1 MIQNMPTKVNEQGKK
16 NILNHTKLLIW
27 AVASLSIALLFRFFY
42 NDNFVNSEQ
51 YAALVNI
58 KVENQLESIDNE
70 AAFLKEIAP
79 TQFKS
84 KFSNFND
91 YFQHP
96 VFIFQNTRLVY
107 WSSYQLVPSY
117 KDLQGNYEYN
127 FISNQLG
134 KFIVRKVELPNAEAF
149 ILLPVYYNYLI
160 DNKYVAPGFNQDLI
174 TNPNVVLVPPGD
186 IEANKVGYKDYEFFG
201 IKFQENYRTLVNPLS
216 LLVSLL
222 ILVAIIL
229 VLVFVYRY
237 IRYLQWQRRYD
248 QGFLVLV
255 LSLLAIRA
263 LMLYFSY
270 PVSLIGFK
278 LFNSIFYAS
287 SVINPSLG
295 DLLLN
300 IIVILLLV
308 AYLYRYFYRFQ
319 LFHRLFASSEQTKTI
334 VAILLITAHFLLL
347 FFLYSII
354 RALNFHSQWSLDI
367 NSSISFSYLKIV
379 SLFIIFLAF
388 GIYLLSSFVIYKTFV
403 RLHRNLLFR
412 LWIDLTIGAL
422 IFVVLGL
429 VFNLNFL
436 LITIVG
442 LIYFVS
448 LFLLNLP
455 VYLNTVQYK
464 TIFYLFATA
473 VTTALIGAY
482 GIYTFEKEKEENKQE
497 RLVDQL
503 LMDHD
508 YHGEYLLFE
517 ALDKIQSDV
526 LIKSRMQNPFF
537 QSTEVIKQ
545 KIKRVYLN
553 NYFDKYEINIYLF
566 STNGELLNQP
576 IADLNFYDLKKEYSA
591 FQTDY
596 DHIYFINQQD
606 VNIPKKYLAFVPIE
620 RYGYNIGNILIE
632 LNLKRLVPNSVY
644 PELLVDQSY
653 LQPYFYNNEFREYSY
668 AVFENGQVDFS
679 SGDYNYLRD
688 FNQSY
693 LNNTDLYHEGLSGNG
708 YIHYGQRA
716 ENRVIVVSHQP
727 YPFFNYISNFS
738 FLFLLIIFCNF
749 ILFGI
754 YSIYFSFSRVNLNYA
769 AKIQLY
775 SNFAFFLPL
784 LVVSITTLSLLISS
798 NQREVQQE
806 YLTKAEN
813 ISYDLVDQLYQYSNN
828 PLAAGKE
835 ELTSQLIQISNY
847 SDVDINLFNMNGRL
861 IASSQPMIY
870 ENNLLSEYINPG
882 AMADIVEQQNNS
894 VILDESVGDL
904 TYKSTYVTIRYLTT
918 GENIGILSIPFFE
931 SKDELDNQVIDIFTY
946 IINIFTIIF
955 IIFLIISYFASKW
968 LTFPLRL
975 ITQKIRKTSL
985 SEVNEP
991 LTWKSDDEIGLLIKE
1006 YNKMLEN
1013 LEESKKALGRSQK
1026 ESAWREIARQVAH
1039 EIKNPLTPMK
1049 LTLQHLKRMM
1059 ESDTTSKDHIATR
1072 PINTLLHQINTLSD
1086 IAESFSAFAKM
1097 PIPESERFEISAILK
1112 KTISLYQSRE
1122 DGHIEAE
1129 IPEGLFYVIGDEQWM
1144 GRIFSNLIINGFQSV
1159 PESRDPVVKVI
1170 LHSTDS
1176 KINIEIKDNGGGIP
1190 DDIVDKIF
1198 IPNFSTKS
1206 HGSGIGLAVA
1216 KRGVEHAGGK
1226 IWFET
1231 EEGTGT
1237 SFFIELPLDKAVAE

>member
-1 MIQNMPTKVNEQGKK
+1 MV
-16 NILNHTKLLIW
+16 W
-27 AVASLSIALLFRFFY
+27 ALASLSIALLLRVFY
-42 NDNFVNSEQ
+42 SDNYLNSQQ
-51 YAALVNI
+51 YAQLVNI
-58 KVENQLESIDNE
+58 RIENQLDMLEQEASRLDNLE
-70 AAFLKEIAP
+70 PVNSGNHFSRLNL
-79 TQFKS
+79 QFE
-84 KFSNFND
+84 
-91 YFQHP
+91 HP
-96 VFIFQNTRLVY
+96 VLIFQNSRLIY
-107 WSSYQLVPSY
+107 WSSYQIVPNY
-117 KDLQGNYEYN
+117 KDLQGSYVYN
-127 FISNQLG
+127 FISTPQG
-134 KFIVRKVELPNAEAF
+134 KFIVRKVNLKNAEAF

-160 DNKYVAPGFNQDLI
+160 DNKYVDPGFNQQLI
-174 TNPNVVLVPPGD
+174 SNPNAVLVPLSDP
-186 IEANKVGYKDYEFFG
+186 EANVIGYQEYKFFG
-201 IKFQENYRTLVNPLS
+201 IKFQENYRTVINPLS
-216 LLVSLL
+216 LLLSLL
-222 ILVAIIL
+222 ILVSLIL
-229 VLVFVYRY
+229 VLVFIYKF
-237 IRYLQWQRRYD
+237 IRNLQRQGKYD
-248 QGFLVLV
+248 EGFLL
-255 LSLLAIRA
+255 LTASLLAIRA
-263 LMLYFSY
+263 LMLLFNY
-270 PVSLIGFK
+270 PVSLIGFR
-278 LFNSIFYAS
+278 LFNSIYYAS

-300 IIVILLLV
+300 VIVLLLIA
-308 AYLYRYFYRFQ
+308 AYVYRYFYRFRS
-319 LFHRLFASSEQTKTI
+319 FHKLSSASEHTKTI
-334 VAILLITAHFLLL
+334 VATIIITGHFLLL
-347 FFLYSII
+347 FFLYYII

-367 NSSISFSYLKIV
+367 NSSINFSYLKIV
-379 SLFIIFLAF
+379 SLFIIFLVFA
-388 GIYLLSSFVIYKTFV
+388 IYLLISYVIYKTFV
-403 RLHRNLLFR
+403 RLHRRAFFR
-412 LWIDLTIGAL
+412 FWIDLVVGAIIFIAIGL
-422 IFVVLGL
+422 LFKI
-429 VFNLNFL
+429 NFL
-436 LITIVG
+436 LIAVVG
-442 LIYFVS
+442 MIYFVS
-448 LFLLNLP
+448 LYLLDLP

-473 VTTALIGAY
+473 VSTSLIGAY
-482 GIYTFEKEKEENKQE
+482 SIYTYEKETEENSRE

-517 ALDKIQSDV
+517 ALDKVQNDV

-537 QSTEVIKQ
+537 QSTDVIKQ

-566 STNGELLNQP
+566 STSGDLLNQP
-576 IADLNFYDLKKEYSA
+576 VSELNFYDLKKEYSA
-591 FQTDY
+591 FETDY
-596 DHIYFINQQD
+596 ENIYFINQKD
-606 VNIPKKYLAFVPIE
+606 VNLPKKYWAFVPIE

-668 AVFENGQVDFS
+668 AVFEHNQVDFS
-679 SGDYNYLRD
+679 SGNYNYIRD
-688 FNQSY
+688 FSTGLLRNSE
-693 LNNTDLYHEGLSGNG
+693 LYEDGVLING
-708 YIHYGQRA
+708 FLHFGQKTGD
-716 ENRVIVVSHQP
+716 RVIVVSSKP

-749 ILFGI
+749 ILFGA
-754 YSIYFSFSRVNLNYA
+754 YSVYFSFSRVNLNYA

-806 YLTKAEN
+806 YLSKAEN
-813 ISYDLVDQLYQYSNN
+813 ISYDLVDPLYQYSRN

-835 ELTSQLIQISNY
+835 DLTSQLIQIANY
-847 SDVDINLFNMNGRL
+847 GDVDINLFNMKGRL

-870 ENNLLSEYINPG
+870 ENYLLSEYINPG
-882 AMADIVEQQNNS
+882 AMAEIVEQQNNS

-904 TYKSTYVTIRYLTT
+904 TYKSTYVAIRYLTT

-931 SKDELDNQVIDIFTY
+931 SKYELDTQIIDIFTY

-985 SEVNEP
+985 AEVNEP
-991 LTWKSDDEIGLLIKE
+991 LTWNSDDEIGLLIKE

-1013 LEESKKALGRSQK
+1013 LEESKKALARSQK

-1059 ESDTTSKDHIATR
+1059 ESDTTTRDNIATR

-1097 PIPESERFEISAILK
+1097 PIPESERFEISTILK
-1112 KTISLYQSRE
+1112 KTISLYQTRE
-1122 DGHIEAE
+1122 DGHIEAD
-1129 IPEGLFYVIGDEQWM
+1129 IPEGSFYVIGDQQWM

-1159 PESRDPVVKVI
+1159 PDGREPVVKVQ
-1170 LHSTDS
+1170 LTSTGS
-1176 KINIEIKDNGGGIP
+1176 KINIEISDNGSGIP

-1198 IPNFSTKS
+1198 IPNFSTKAQ
-1206 HGSGIGLAVA
+1206 GSGIGLAVA

-1231 EEGTGT
+1231 IEEKGT
-1237 SFFIELPLDKAVAE
+1237 SFYIELPLDKAVVK

>member
-1 MIQNMPTKVNEQGKK
+1 MNDYLNNK
-16 NILNHTKLLIW
+16 ILSHTKLLVW
-27 AVASLSIALLFRFFY
+27 AVAFLLIALLLRVFY
-42 NDNFVNSEQ
+42 SDNFLNPGQ
-51 YAALVNI
+51 YAELVNAKI
-58 KVENQLESIDNE
+58 ENQLNLVEME
-70 AAFLKEIAP
+70 ASLIKDLKPVEI
-79 TQFKS
+79 KNR
-84 KFSNFND
+84 FSQLSEK
-91 YFQHP
+91 FQHP
-96 VFIFQNTRLVY
+96 VFIYQNGRLIY
-107 WSSYQLVPSY
+107 WSSYQIVPSY
-117 KDLQGNYEYN
+117 KDLQGSYVYH
-127 FISNQLG
+127 FMSNQQG
-134 KFIVRKVELPNAEAF
+134 KFIVRKVELENAEGF
-149 ILLPVYYNYLI
+149 ILLPVYHNYLI
-160 DNKYVAPGFNQDLI
+160 DNKYVEPGFNHQLVS
-174 TNPNVVLVPPGD
+174 NPNAVLVPLNDP
-186 IEANKVGYKDYEFFG
+186 EANEIGYKEYRFFG
-201 IKFQENYRTLVNPLS
+201 IKFQENYRTVINPLS

-222 ILVAIIL
+222 ILISIIL
-229 VLVFVYRY
+229 ALVFVHKY
-237 IRYLQWQRRYD
+237 IQYLQRKGNYD
-248 QGFLVLV
+248 QGLLVLAM
-255 LSLLAIRA
+255 SLVGIRA
-263 LMLYFSY
+263 SMLIFNY
-270 PVSLIGFK
+270 PVSLIGFR
-278 LFNSIFYAS
+278 LFNSIYYAS

-300 IIVILLLV
+300 VIVLLLLT
-308 AYLYRYFYRFQ
+308 AYLYRYFYRFRS
-319 LFHRLFASSEQTKTI
+319 FHRLSAASEQSKTI
-334 VAILLITAHFLLL
+334 AATLLITGHFLLL
-347 FFLYSII
+347 YYLYYII

-379 SLFIIFLAF
+379 SLLVIFLVF
-388 GIYLLSSFVIYKTFV
+388 VIYLLISYVIYKAFV
-403 RLHRNLLFR
+403 RLHRRAQFR
-412 LWIDLTIGAL
+412 FWIDLVVGAIIFVALGL
-422 IFVVLGL
+422 IFKFNFVL
-429 VFNLNFL
+429 
-436 LITIVG
+436 IAAVG
-442 LIYFVS
+442 LIYFIS
-448 LFLLNLP
+448 LYLLNLP
-455 VYLNTVQYK
+455 VYLNSVQYK

-473 VTTALIGAY
+473 VSTSLIGSY
-482 GIYTFEKEKEENKQE
+482 GIYTYEREKEENRRE

-508 YHGEYLLFE
+508 YHGEYLLYE
-517 ALDKIQSDV
+517 ALEKVQNDV

-553 NYFDKYEINIYLF
+553 NYFDKYEINIFLF
-566 STNGELLNQP
+566 GTNGDLLNQR
-576 IADLNFYDLKKEYSA
+576 ASELNYYDLKKSFSPFE
-591 FQTDY
+591 TDY
-596 DHIYFINQQD
+596 ENIYFINQQD
-606 VNIPKKYLAFVPIE
+606 VNLPKKYWAFVPIE

-644 PELLVDQSY
+644 PELLIDQSY
-653 LQPYFYNNEFREYSY
+653 LQPYFYNSEFRDYSY
-668 AVFENGQVDFS
+668 AVFENNQIDFTSGNYNYIRDFS
-679 SGDYNYLRD
+679 TGFLR
-688 FNQSY
+688 SS
-693 LNNTDLYHEGLSGNG
+693 DLYEDGIFMNG
-708 YIHYGQRA
+708 FIHYGQKA
-716 ENRVIVVSHQP
+716 DNRVIVVSSQP

-749 ILFGI
+749 ILFGA
-754 YSIYFSFSRVNLNYA
+754 YSIYFSFSQVNLNYA

-806 YLTKAEN
+806 YLNKAEN
-813 ISYDLVDQLYQYSNN
+813 ISYDLVDPLYQYSRN
-828 PLAAGKE
+828 PLAVGKD

-847 SDVDINLFNMNGRL
+847 SDVDINLFNRNGRL

-870 ENNLLSEYINPG
+870 ENYLLSEYINPG
-882 AMADIVEQQNNS
+882 AMAEIVEQQNNS

-904 TYKSTYVTIRYLTT
+904 TYKSTYVVIRYLTT

-931 SKDELDNQVIDIFTY
+931 SKFELDNQIIDIFTY

-985 SEVNEP
+985 AEVNEP

-1013 LEESKKALGRSQK
+1013 LEESKKALARSQK

-1059 ESDTTSKDHIATR
+1059 ENDTASKENIATR

-1097 PIPESERFEISAILK
+1097 PIPESERFEISTILK

-1122 DGHIEAE
+1122 EGHIEAD
-1129 IPEGLFYVIGDEQWM
+1129 IPEGAFFVMGDEQWM

-1159 PESRDPVVKVI
+1159 PDGREPLVKVQ
-1170 LHSTDS
+1170 LSSTGS
-1176 KINIEIKDNGGGIP
+1176 KINIEIKDNGTGIP

-1198 IPNFSTKS
+1198 IPNFSTKAK
-1206 HGSGIGLAVA
+1206 GSGIGLAVA

-1231 EEGTGT
+1231 EEGRGT
-1237 SFFIELPLDKAVAE
+1237 SFFIELPLDKEVVK